1 MMEMIATRN
10 SAKGLWALL
19 FALGMSAVAS
29 ATVTFTD
36 LSGEVTLDL
45 GGADNKSA
53 TAYCVV
59 DDATLKLTGTAVNG
73 VCTLNTQFYFPE
85 AKTVTV
91 DVTGV
96 TGGLDTLYL
105 LNGLRGA
112 EGTFKL
118 GAGVTKFI
126 FGSGPG
132 DRGNILHL
140 PVLEAQ
146 VAFEEDAGGEVVLTN
161 GVTLVTPPASYT
173 VAKNTYLAA
182 YGANVL
188 DVDELTLDRYNL
200 VVCRGDAIRAGCK
213 LTVESG
219 YKVVYRPVE
228 LVAAT
233 DASASTVSQWYGVS
247 HITNDIDVVL
257 NGGTLEPQ
265 LRTGAC
271 LWRGDITGS
280 GTINLNGTGEM
291 AFEGLMDYEGRLTGS
306 QGFSGTTPRYTFR
319 TAAGSTFAD
328 VAIALNADSGSGI
341 SITFVPAAGETLPV
355 KDYSCSTVEGYPLR
369 IGAGGHVAIDTVRT
383 TGKSSVILGG
393 EGGGAQLDVGRFSG
407 NVLLGTGV
415 RLNLAHAAVVTLAP
429 DSSGQPYEIAG
440 VADEKVG
447 VVVQLAEGAAAGEL
461 AVEGKVSLAGTSA
474 ISVLR
479 IRPGAEVEAA
489 PVATTKVVNEG
500 GLFTT
505 DEAWKLK
512 VALWLDVSAADAF
525 CMGTDWLHEIG
536 SSSTADS
543 NRVFEWFDRR
553 GYQRDY
559 RVRSSRYDKEAT
571 STTWNQLVLPK
582 LVTDKADNKTYLS
595 WDNINRTRTALAG
608 PTYAASSC
616 VTLPAKCVIAVFGS
630 QLGGGCAMLSTED
643 ARLARV
649 ALSVCTNK
657 ITATSVKAADPICLD
672 ASVAV
677 RTNGVA
683 VTGSTTGFNGG
694 WQIITLTSETAF
706 DVKGIGHAKIND
718 SASGN
723 GGQNYRELMVF
734 SELPTADEIAVV
746 EHYLA
751 EKWGQS
757 VAGEV
762 PPLSAPVVLAGAGDV
777 KLGTDGELAAG
788 GDFAGTLDLNGHTF
802 TVGDLK
808 SPYRADEIPSE
819 NRILWA
825 DPGYPGA
832 VVFSDDANKPDEVK
846 MIYTRD
852 NQGLVTTNGAY
863 CLQSPYDAAGSDR
876 RVRFVDGWLDFRDGY
891 DESGPNGNM
900 LYMTKLPFAQVV
912 GYADLKGPLTVSV
925 KAGFFVSDSSR
936 NGGGS
941 LMVAAANGTSGILL
955 ARGKTSPIWKLAS
968 SSDLEI
974 ATYLDAT
981 AVDGFNVGFSGG
993 KDVLS
998 FNVTPGANFG
1008 ALSVKAH
1015 GYGGSPVEVG
1025 IVNNE
1030 ILGEWILYSEKVPE
1044 EARQRI
1050 EAYLMNKWKNRL
1062 PAGFADLREATVTG
1076 AGTLKLD
1083 DPAMLPTLDADFTG
1097 TVAYTPTTLA
1107 VTFDA
1112 QGNLVG
1118 ALAFPGAPL
1127 TAELTV
1133 NVDLANAQPGRYALV
1148 TAASISPDASFTL
1161 GTVQNARRRY
1171 VKLVQE
1177 AGTVYLDVLP
1187 AGTTIYLR

>member
-1 MMEMIATRN
+1 MMEVIAARN

-19 FALGMSAVAS
+19 FAMGMSAVAS

-45 GGADNKSA
+45 SGADNKSA
-53 TAYCVV
+53 TAYRVV

-73 VCTLNTQFYFPE
+73 ACTLNTQFYFPE

-105 LNGLRGA
+105 SGGLRGA

-118 GAGVTKFI
+118 GSGVTKFL
-126 FGSGPG
+126 FGQRPS
-132 DRGNILHL
+132 DSNNILHL
-140 PVLEAQ
+140 PVLESQ
-146 VAFEEDAGGEVVLTN
+146 VAFVAGSGAVVLTG
-161 GVTLVTPPASYT
+161 GVTLVTAPADYT
-173 VAKNTYLAA
+173 VAPNTYLAP
-182 YGANVL
+182 YGENVL
-188 DVDELTLDRYNL
+188 DVDNLALTDYNL
-200 VVCRGDAIRAGCK
+200 VVVQPNAIRAGCK

-219 YKVVYRPVE
+219 YKVVYRPAK

-247 HITNDIDVVL
+247 NITNDIDVVL
-257 NGGTLEPQ
+257 HGGTLEPQ
-265 LRTGAC
+265 LRSGAC

-280 GTINLNGTGEM
+280 GTVNLMGKGEM
-291 AFEGLMDYEGRLTGS
+291 AFEGLVNYSGKITGTEGLTGALP
-306 QGFSGTTPRYTFR
+306 PRYTFR
-319 TAAGSTFAD
+319 TAAGSTFAN
-328 VAIALNADSGSGI
+328 VAIALSAGFGLGI
-341 SITFVPAAGETLPV
+341 SITFAPAAGETLPV
-355 KDYSCSTVEGYPLR
+355 KDYSCSEVEGYPLR
-369 IGAGGHVAIDTVRT
+369 VGAGGHVAIDTVRT
-383 TGKSSVILGG
+383 TGKSSVVLGG

-407 NVLLGTGV
+407 NVQLAPGV

-447 VVVQLAEGAAAGEL
+447 VFVQLAEGAAAGEL

-489 PVATTKVVNEG
+489 PAATTKVVNEG

-536 SSSTADS
+536 SSGTANAD
-543 NRVFEWFDRR
+543 RVFEWFDRR

-559 RVRSSRYDKEAT
+559 RIRSTRYDKAAT
-571 STTWNQLVLPK
+571 STTWNQKVLPK
-582 LVTDKADNKTYLS
+582 LATDNADNKAYLS
-595 WDNINRTRTALAG
+595 WDDINRTRTALAG
-608 PTYAASSC
+608 PTYAASSY

-630 QLGGGCAMLSTED
+630 QLGGGCAMLATED

-649 ALSVCTNK
+649 DSSVYGGK

-677 RTNGVA
+677 RTNGVPVA
-683 VTGSTTGFNGG
+683 GSTTGFNGG

-706 DVKGIGHAKIND
+706 NVKGIGHATGHE
-718 SASGN
+718 SANGN
-723 GGQNYRELMVF
+723 GGQNYRELIVF

-802 TVGDLK
+802 AVGDLK
-808 SPYRADEIPSE
+808 PPYRDSEIPSE

-912 GYADLKGPLTVSV
+912 GYTDLKGPLTVSV

-941 LMVAAANGTSGILL
+941 LMVSAANGTTGILL
-955 ARGKTSPIWKLAS
+955 ARRTTSPIWKLAS

-974 ATYLDAT
+974 ATYLDAM

-1008 ALSVKAH
+1008 ALSVKVH
-1015 GYGGSPVEVG
+1015 GYGGDPADVG
-1025 IVNNE
+1025 NVNSE

-1127 TAELTV
+1127 TASLTV

-1161 GTVQNARRRY
+1161 GTVQNARRRH

-1187 AGTTIYLR
+1187 AGTTINLR